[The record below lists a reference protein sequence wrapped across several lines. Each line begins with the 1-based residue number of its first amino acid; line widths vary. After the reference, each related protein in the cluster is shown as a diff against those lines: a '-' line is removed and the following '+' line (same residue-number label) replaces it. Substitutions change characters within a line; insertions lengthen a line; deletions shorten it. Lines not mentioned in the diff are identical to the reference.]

1 MSLIDYV
8 GRFLDIASYRNT
20 VVSTNMANV
29 DTPGYRTRD
38 VDFRA
43 ELLRA
48 ASGDQ
53 GAMMPAARELQGL
66 PERPDGNNVSMDRE
80 SLVLAENQMQFRL
93 GVDVLKTEFRRLL
106 SAINEGK

>member
-20 VVSTNMANV
+20 VVSSNMANV

-43 ELLRA
+43 ELLRS
-48 ASGDQ
+48 ASGDSESV
-53 GAMMPAARELQGL
+53 MPVARELRGL

-80 SLVLAENQMQFRL
+80 SLILAENQMQFRM
-93 GVDVLKTEFRRLL
+93 GVDVLKSEFRRLL

>member
-8 GRFLDIASYRNT
+8 SRFLDVASYRNT
-20 VVSTNMANV
+20 VVSANMANV

-38 VDFRA
+38 VDFRG

-48 ASGDQ
+48 ANGEPGS
-53 GAMMPAARELQGL
+53 MMPVARELQGL

-80 SLVLAENQMQFRL
+80 SLILAENQMQFRL
-93 GVDVLKTEFRRLL
+93 GVDVLKSEFRRLL